1 MMPMR
6 YLYTTLIFFWVSCS
20 SAEITH
26 LNLVPRSNTSTSTS
40 KVQRMEMHLSAFGV
54 ESDRFPSIDVYIDFS
69 ADSSYCRKSYYDPQY
84 KDSVY
89 RLTRAEMLII
99 SSLIEKS
106 DLSKLKKE
114 YSVSKTDQ
122 PSSKTIIYFSNNT
135 LQFNDYGLEAD
146 YPLPELYKIVYKY

>member
-6 YLYTTLIFFWVSCS
+6 YLYTILIFFLVSCS

-26 LNLVPRSNTSTSTS
+26 LNLVPRSSTPTS
-40 KVQRMEMHLSAFGV
+40 KVQRIEMHLSAFGV
-54 ESDRFPSIDVYIDFS
+54 ESNHFPSIDVFIDFS
-69 ADSSYCRKSYYDPQY
+69 ADSSYCRKWYYDPKY
-84 KDSVY
+84 KDSIYHLSKV
-89 RLTRAEMLII
+89 EMLII

-114 YSVSKTDQ
+114 YTVSQTDQ
-122 PSSKTIIYFSNNT
+122 PTSKTTIYFNNNT
-135 LQFNDYGLEAD
+135 LQFNDYGLTAE

>member
-6 YLYTTLIFFWVSCS
+6 YLYTILIFFLVSCS

-26 LNLVPRSNTSTSTS
+26 LNLVPRSSTAPTS
-40 KVQRMEMHLSAFGV
+40 KVQRMEMHLCAFGV
-54 ESDRFPSIDVYIDFS
+54 ESDRFPTIDVYIDFS
-69 ADSSYCRKSYYDPQY
+69 ADSSYCRKSYYDPKY

-89 RLTRAEMLII
+89 RLTKAEMLII

-114 YSVSKTDQ
+114 YSVGKTDQ
-122 PSSKTIIYFSNNT
+122 ASSKTIIYFSNNT
-135 LQFNDYGLEAD
+135 LQFNDYGLQAD

>member
-6 YLYTTLIFFWVSCS
+6 YLYTILIFFLVSCS

-26 LNLVPRSNTSTSTS
+26 LNLVPRSSTAPTS

-54 ESDRFPSIDVYIDFS
+54 ESDRFPTIDVYIDFS
-69 ADSSYCRKSYYDPQY
+69 ADSSYCRKSYYDPKY

-89 RLTRAEMLII
+89 RLTKAEMLII

-114 YSVSKTDQ
+114 YSVGKTDQ

-135 LQFNDYGLEAD
+135 LQFNDYGLQAD